1 MQITFRCS
9 RDRPRR
15 WQAAPAR
22 DGIIMHSLHTALH
35 MPGCLQRH
43 PPTQALTHTVH
54 TDRRANNNN
63 QTSPTV
69 HATGRRPA
77 ATTTGACG
85 RAASSSIPGASC
97 AVLCGGGAP
106 RGDPLW
112 PCPDLSLCV
121 GWPRTAGGFA
131 WMMAPQR
138 PNFLYFS
145 HFSEKNSCLDLK
157 KF

>member
-22 DGIIMHSLHTALH
+22 DGICIRCIPRCTCLAACRDTHPRRRSHT
-35 MPGCLQRH
+35 QY
-43 PPTQALTHTVH
+43 VH